1 MVFSSILF
9 IFFFLPCFL
18 LLYFLVPKKL
28 KNTILLIFSLIFY
41 AWGEPV
47 YIILMIISSLINYL
61 LALII
66 NKSQKKIYLIISII
80 LNILILG
87 IFKYSDFFIE
97 NINTILNIKIS
108 FPKLSLPIG
117 ISFFTFQAMSY
128 VIDVYYKKVPVQYNF
143 FNLLTYICMFPQLIA
158 GPIVRYETINKELEE
173 RTVNFQKF
181 SEGFIRFLNGLFKKV
196 LIANSI
202 GQLWNTISTMPIQE
216 ISTLTSWLGVIAYTF
231 QIYFDFSGYS
241 DMAIGLGKML
251 GFNYLENFDYPYI
264 SKSITEFW
272 RRWHI
277 SLSTWFKDYVYIP
290 LGGNRCS
297 KSKNIRNILIV
308 WLLTGFWH
316 GANWNFLLWGLY
328 YAIILIIEK
337 YLLKS
342 YLEKA
347 PKIIQ
352 HIYALFLIVIGW
364 TIFAIEDISS
374 LQNYLKTM
382 FSIYS
387 VNFVDSWFLYYI
399 KNYGILFIISI
410 LFSLPIK
417 INKNNTIIKITK
429 TILYIILFIITI
441 SYIIS
446 DNYNPFLYFRF

>member
-61 LALII
+61 LALIL

-181 SEGFIRFLNGLFKKV
+181 SDGFIRFLNGLFKKV

-342 YLEKA
+342 YLEKT

-399 KNYGILFIISI
+399 RNYGILFIISI